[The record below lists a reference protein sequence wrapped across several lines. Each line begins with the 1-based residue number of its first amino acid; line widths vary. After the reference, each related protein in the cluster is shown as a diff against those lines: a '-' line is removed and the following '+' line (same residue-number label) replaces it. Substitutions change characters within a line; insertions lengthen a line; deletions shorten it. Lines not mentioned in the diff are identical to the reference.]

1 MFFKRMSGFAGKS
14 AGLAL
19 ALAAIGLSNPASA
32 ASLLANGGF
41 ETPGIGSYTFYSVG
55 STALTGWTVA
65 SLPGGD
71 PTVQLT
77 NNAAFGGLGVY
88 SSEGSQFLDLT
99 GNVGRGAGI
108 VSDAFATVAGTS
120 YEVSFD
126 VGAFFVAGYGSY
138 GDSIVDLLVNGTKV
152 GSYANVMSL
161 SAPGSDW
168 QRFTYSFIGTGAPT
182 SIGLYSS
189 LSMAS
194 GNLGVGLDN
203 VRVEIGVA
211 PPGGVPEPAAW
222 ALMIIGFGVS
232 GLSLRRRRAGAL
244 AA

>member
-1 MFFKRMSGFAGKS
+1 MYFKRMGGFVGRS

-19 ALAAIGLSNPASA
+19 AAMGIFSPASA
-32 ASLLANGGF
+32 ASLLVNGGF
-41 ETPGIGSYTFYSVG
+41 ETPGTGSYIFHSVG

-65 SLPGGD
+65 KLPGGD

-77 NNAAFGGLGVY
+77 NNAAFGGIGVY
-88 SSEGSQFLDLT
+88 ASEGSQFLDLT
-99 GNVGRGAGI
+99 GNVGRGAGV
-108 VSDAFATVAGTS
+108 VSDAFATTVGTS
-120 YEVSFD
+120 YDVSFD

-138 GDSIVDLLVNGTKV
+138 GDSIVDLLVNGVKV
-152 GSYANVMSL
+152 GSYANLMSL
-161 SAPGSDW
+161 SKPGSDW
-168 QRFTYSFIGTGAPT
+168 ERFTYSFVGTGAPT
-182 SIGLYSS
+182 TIGLYSS
-189 LSMAS
+189 LSTAS

-222 ALMIIGFGVS
+222 ALMIVGFGAS
-232 GLSLRRRRAGAL
+232 GISLRRRRAGAL